1 MYFRNKKS
9 KSGECLQLIESYR
22 DTSNN
27 PRQRVVLS
35 LGNADLPERLW
46 KPVATELENRLR
58 DTPSLFNASE
68 EIEKWVD
75 RIIRALENKNWTAQ
89 RVIKNELPKTIEVD
103 PALITHHDT
112 TELGPELV
120 ALHAWNL
127 LEMPQLLTS
136 LGFSGSQVNTCTLSV
151 INRLIDPCSEHALP
165 DWVRTTSCSELMK
178 SDFGRITEDRF
189 YRITDKLITHK
200 EVIEKHLEQKECSLF
215 ELQRT
220 IYLYDLS
227 NTYFE
232 GDCRNNPKGK
242 RGNSKEKRT
251 DAPLVSFGMVL
262 DMHGFVIR
270 HQTFAG
276 NTGDAKTLLQMV
288 KALESEE
295 DSQEKP
301 TIVFDSGMASEEN
314 LKALRDSGY
323 DYIAVGK
330 RPTRLAYAKEFE
342 TLEFAVISGREGKE
356 PVHIACKDIE
366 NERLVF
372 CYSEKRAEKEKA
384 ILSQA
389 EKKYI
394 ADMTRLCERLSKGRL
409 KKEGALEKALGR
421 LHERHRRVARYY
433 EVTISKEMRNKA
445 LTFVRKEDKF
455 APAQELAGCYH
466 LRTSRQDLSADEIWK
481 TYMMLTRVEASFKA
495 LKSDL
500 GLRPIFH
507 HREDRCDSHIF
518 ITILAY
524 HLLNLIEYKLRSW
537 GDTRSW
543 TSIRRLLKTHAYTT
557 IVAPCADGKV
567 YNIRAPGNPDFEQ
580 QKIYSMLGVSWKKLP
595 RSQVVI

>member
-1 MYFRNKKS
+1 MYFRKK
-9 KSGECLQLIESYR
+9 KGKTGQCLQLIESYR
-22 DTSNN
+22 DSSNN
-27 PRQRVVLS
+27 PRQRVILS
-35 LGNADLPERLW
+35 LGDADLPENLW
-46 KPVATELENRLR
+46 KPIANELENRLK
-58 DTPSLFNASE
+58 DTPSLFKTSE

-75 RIIRALENKNWTAQ
+75 RIIRTLENKNWTSQKAL
-89 RVIKNELPKTIEVD
+89 KKEPPKIIEVD
-103 PALITHHDT
+103 PALITHRNT

-127 LEMPQLLTS
+127 LEIPELLKS

-178 SDFGRITEDRF
+178 SDFGHITEDRF

-200 EVIEKHLEQKECSLF
+200 EAIERHLEEKERSLF
-215 ELQRT
+215 ELRRT

-232 GDCRNNPKGK
+232 GECRDNPKGK

-251 DAPLVSFGMVL
+251 DAPLISFGMVL

-276 NTGDAKTLLQMV
+276 NTGDAKTLLEMV
-288 KALESEE
+288 RVLESE
-295 DSQEKP
+295 DDFQEKP

-314 LKALRDSGY
+314 LRSLRDAGY

-342 TLEFAVISGREGKE
+342 TLEFAIISGRENKD
-356 PVHIACKDIE
+356 PVHIAFRDIE

-394 ADMTRLCERLSKGRL
+394 EDMTKLCQQLSRGRL
-409 KKEGALEKALGR
+409 KREGALERQLGR
-421 LHERHRRVARYY
+421 LQERHQRIARYY
-433 EVTISKEMRNKA
+433 EVTVSKEVGNKT
-445 LTFVRKEDKF
+445 LTFIRKEDKF
-455 APAQELAGCYH
+455 APVQELAGCYH

-518 ITILAY
+518 ITVLAY
-524 HLLNLIEYKLRSW
+524 HLLNLIEYKLRNC

-543 TSIRRLLKTHAYTT
+543 ISIRRLLKTHSYTT
-557 IVAPCADGKV
+557 IVVPSSNGRV
-567 YNIRAPGNPDFEQ
+567 YNIRAPSVPDFEQ
-580 QKIYSMLGVSWKKLP
+580 QKIYTMLGISWKSLP
-595 RSQVVI
+595 RSQVII